1 MWVQVAVL
9 VVGEMQSRSKVQ
21 RFEIILCTASQSWN
35 QQNIRRV
42 GTTGPRRA
50 GKERALHIIY
60 ISFNPSAA
68 VGFAQLV
75 QE

>member
-9 VVGEMQSRSKVQ
+9 VVGEMQSRSKIQ

-35 QQNIRRV
+35 QQSIRRV
-42 GTTGPRRA
+42 GTTEPRRA
-50 GKERALHIIY
+50 GKERLHIIY
-60 ISFNPSAA
+60 ISFNQSAA
-68 VGFAQLV
+68 VDCAKLV